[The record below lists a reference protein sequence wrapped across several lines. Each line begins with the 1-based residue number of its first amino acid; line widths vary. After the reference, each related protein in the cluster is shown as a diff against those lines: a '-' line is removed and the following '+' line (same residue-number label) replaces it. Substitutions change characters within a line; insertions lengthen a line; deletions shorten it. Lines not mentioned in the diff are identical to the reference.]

1 MKRLIRFSVLASG
14 SMGNACYIE
23 SAKARILI
31 DAGLSARELERRLGQ
46 VGVAPSSLDALVI
59 THEHSDHIKG
69 AGPLARRHGLPLYI
83 NQKTLES
90 GRKALGK
97 LPLPVIIRTG
107 QTVTIKDLDV
117 ETFTKCHDAAD
128 PVGVVLS
135 LNGVRIGMATDLG
148 RSTRLIEDRLKGCQA
163 LIIEFNH
170 DPVMLEQG
178 PYPLFLKRRI
188 KGRDG
193 HLSNEQACDL
203 LKAVCHDNLKQVVLA
218 HLSKTNN
225 HPDKA
230 YQEAADVL
238 EKCGL
243 GHTDI
248 WISLQDESGPMIE
261 LVS

>member
-1 MKRLIRFSVLASG
+1 MRRLIRFSVLASG
-14 SMGNACYIE
+14 SSGNACYIE
-23 SAKARILI
+23 SANARILI
-31 DAGLSARELERRLGQ
+31 DAGLSARELERRLEQ
-46 VGVAPSSLDALVI
+46 VGVAPSSLDALVV

-69 AGPLARRHGLPLYI
+69 AGPLARRYGLPLYI

-90 GRKALGK
+90 GCKALGK

-107 QTVTIKDLDV
+107 QTLTIKDLDV

-178 PYPLFLKRRI
+178 PYPPHLKQRI

-203 LKAVCHDNLKQVVLA
+203 LKAGDRH
-218 HLSKTNN
+218 SN
-225 HPDKA
+225 HSRRF
-230 YQEAADVL
+230 
-238 EKCGL
+238 G
-243 GHTDI
+243 
-248 WISLQDESGPMIE
+248 
-261 LVS
+261 